1 MVRVAC
7 ESEDF
12 QKEISQLACGPLF
25 FQQVVKRETSN
36 RVGSYL
42 TKYQA
47 DQNYLLESRLPLKS
61 GRALVSFPPGHGRE
75 NALFPREK

>member
-12 QKEISQLACGPLF
+12 QKEILQLAWGPLF
-25 FQQVVKRETSN
+25 FQQVVKRETPN

-42 TKYQA
+42 TKHQV
-47 DQNYLLESRLPLKS
+47 DQN
-61 GRALVSFPPGHGRE
+61 
-75 NALFPREK
+75 